1 MIVDEHIHLQDS
13 SDIILN
19 REKEELKQYDLD
31 NFMSQEM
38 NAVGET
44 GLNFYS
50 QSIEQDNFQ
59 LAKKKKKKG
68 LKRKNLFKEGEE
80 KWVGWLQYIKFNKFA
95 LIYATIFVFVSI
107 NS

>member
-1 MIVDEHIHLQDS
+1 
-13 SDIILN
+13 
-19 REKEELKQYDLD
+19 
-31 NFMSQEM
+31 MSQEM

-80 KWVGWLQYIKFNKFA
+80 K
-95 LIYATIFVFVSI
+95 
-107 NS
+107 